1 MQNYLFLLR
10 GGRPLS
16 EKTDA
21 ENKAELEAWGAYMG
35 KLNQHGNYLSGQPV
49 VSGGKV
55 ISAQG
60 ASSEPVVSAHE
71 GIVGG
76 YILIKANDLEQATEI
91 AKECPHIANEGN
103 IEIRELAPMPVM

>member
-1 MQNYLFLLR
+1 MKNYLLLLR
-10 GGRPLS
+10 AGKPVSG
-16 EKTDA
+16 KTEA

-35 KLNQHGNYLSGQPV
+35 KLAQGGNFTGGQPL

-55 ISAQG
+55 VSPSG
-60 ASSEPVVSAHE
+60 TTNEPVVSAHE

-76 YILIKANDLEQATEI
+76 YLLIKAESLENATEL

-103 IEIRELAPMPVM
+103 IEIREIAPMPAV